1 MKRFPLFKQ
10 LDSMDCGP
18 TCVRMIAA
26 FYGKRYSLESLR
38 KRSAMSRTGSSLL
51 GLSEAAESIGFQ
63 TTGVKLTLDQLLEQA
78 PLPCILHWRQRHFVV
93 CYDVKKT
100 RKGHRIYIADPA
112 AGLLKYQEDELAKAW
127 MSIPG
132 QGVALLLKPGPHFDE
147 GFEEGPTSVSSRG
160 LGPLIRYF
168 KPYKKHLAQV
178 LVGLVAIS
186 VLQLIFPFLTQSLV
200 DIGIAEGNI
209 GFIKLV
215 LLAQVVLFI
224 ARLSVEFIRSWIML
238 HVNTRVNIA
247 LIADFLI
254 KIMKL
259 PLRFFDTKSIGDLL
273 QRIRDHKRIET
284 FLTGNAINLVFS
296 FINFFIFAAV
306 LAYYKWSFLAL
317 FLVGNSLYLTYVLLF
332 MKYRRSLDY
341 KRFAQASEEQS
352 NLIQLISGMPDI
364 KLANC
369 ERQKRWQWEQIQ
381 VRLFKINL
389 KGLAIGQ
396 IQQIGSVFFS
406 QLTNI
411 LITFIAAQAVVT
423 GDITLGMMM
432 AITFILGQLS
442 APIDQFIGFAQSY
455 QDASISLERLNEV
468 HGRDDEDTQSEVQL
482 AVLPPDHTITIEGLS
497 FSYEGADRDYVLDNI
512 SLVIPS
518 GKVTAIVGASGSGKT
533 TLVKLMMGFYQPNK
547 GSIRMG
553 GTPLDMINPHIWRE
567 AMGSVLQDGYL
578 FSDTIAGN
586 IALGD
591 DQIDGERL
599 HYAAHV
605 ANLMEVVEA
614 LPLGFATKIGMDGQ
628 GLSQGQRQRILI
640 ARAVYKNPRFLFF
653 DEATNAL
660 DATNERRILDRLTT
674 FLANKTAV
682 IVAHRLSTV
691 KEADHILVL
700 DKGRIVESG
709 THQTLTAQKGHYYEL
724 VRNQL
729 ELGQ

>member
-18 TCVRMIAA
+18 TCLRMIAA
-26 FYGKRYSLESLR
+26 FYGKRYSLDSIR

-51 GLSEAAESIGFQ
+51 GLSEAADAIGFQ
-63 TTGVKLTLDQLLEQA
+63 STGVKLTMEQLLDQA

-100 RKGHRIYIADPA
+100 RKGYRIFVADPA
-112 AGLLKYQEDELAKAW
+112 AGFLTYSVEELAKAW
-127 MSIPG
+127 MSAPG
-132 QGVALLLKPGPHFDE
+132 QGIALLLKPGPHFNE
-147 GFEEGPTSVSSRG
+147 VSEEGPSTASKG
-160 LGPLIRYF
+160 LWPLLHYF
-168 KPYKKHLAQV
+168 NPYKRHLAQV
-178 LVGLVAIS
+178 LLGLVAIS
-186 VLQLIFPFLTQSLV
+186 ALQLIFPFLTQSLV
-200 DIGIAEGNI
+200 DIGIAEGNL

-215 LLAQVVLFI
+215 LIAQVVLFI

-238 HVNTRVNIA
+238 HVNTRVNIS

-273 QRIRDHKRIET
+273 QRINDHKRIEA
-284 FLTGNAINLVFS
+284 FLTGNAISLVFS

-306 LAYYKWSFLAL
+306 LAYYKGSLLAL
-317 FLVGNSLYLTYVLLF
+317 FLLGNSLYLTYVLLF
-332 MKYRRSLDY
+332 MKYRRALDH

-396 IQQIGSVFFS
+396 LQQVGSVFFS

-442 APIDQFIGFAQSY
+442 APVDQFIGFAQSY
-455 QDASISLERLNEV
+455 QDATISLERLNEV
-468 HGRDDEDTQSEVQL
+468 HGREDEDTQSNIKL
-482 AVLPPDHTITIEGLS
+482 DALPPDHTITLEDLS
-497 FSYEGADRDYVLDNI
+497 FSYDGADRDYVLDSIN
-512 SLVIPS
+512 LVIPS

-553 GTPLDMINPHIWRE
+553 GTPLDMINPHVWRS

-591 DQIDGERL
+591 ELVDSERL

-605 ANLMEVVEA
+605 ANVMEMVEA
-614 LPLGFATKIGMDGQ
+614 LPLGFSTRIGMDGQ
-628 GLSQGQRQRILI
+628 GLSQGQKQRIMI
-640 ARAVYKNPRFLFF
+640 ARAVYKQPSVLFF

-660 DATNERRILDRLTT
+660 DASNERIIMDRLAA
-674 FLANKTAV
+674 FLVKKTAV
-682 IVAHRLSTV
+682 VVAHRLSTV
-691 KEADHILVL
+691 KDADNIIVL
-700 DKGRIVESG
+700 EKGRIVESG
-709 THQTLTAQKGHYYEL
+709 NHQTLTAKRGYYYEL